1 MPPFAAHSADKEKNM
16 AHVMEHQSPEA
27 EEARWRGAARGKHD
41 CAEGRFNDTPP
52 ATVHSRCWPEF
63 KRAYREA
70 NTHPYAD

>member
-1 MPPFAAHSADKEKNM
+1 M
-16 AHVMEHQSPEA
+16 AHVMERQGPEA
-27 EEARWRGAARGKHD
+27 EQARLCGADLGKHD

-52 ATVHSRCWPEF
+52 AAIPSRYWPEF